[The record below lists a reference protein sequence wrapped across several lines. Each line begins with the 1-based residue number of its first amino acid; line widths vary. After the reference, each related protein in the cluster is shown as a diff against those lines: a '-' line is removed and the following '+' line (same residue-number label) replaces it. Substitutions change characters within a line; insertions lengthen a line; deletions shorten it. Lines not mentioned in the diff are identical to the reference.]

1 MSHEERISAQLNVRP
16 TQVAAVIALLD
27 GGATLPFIARYRKEA
42 TGSLD
47 EEQIRHIEAESAR
60 LRALDER
67 RAAVIASVTEQ
78 GAMTPE
84 LAAQLAAAETLHALE
99 DLYAPY
105 KPKRRTRATIA
116 RERGL
121 GPLADL
127 ILAQPATRQSAAEL
141 ARPFVNEQAPTSDD
155 ALAGARDIVAESI
168 SDHAAVRGRLRERAM
183 QTGLIT
189 SRLIDGAA
197 DDKGLYRLYYD
208 FALEAPRLRPHQTL
222 ALNRGEKEKIL
233 RVGLV
238 VPEAEQLLAIR
249 AHFRPD
255 RRSPLAEQLQLAAD
269 DAARRLLL
277 PAVERDVRR
286 ALSETAE
293 RHAITVFGRNLRAL
307 LTQPPLA
314 GHVVVGID
322 PGFRTGCK
330 AAVLDPTG
338 KVLDTATLYPHP
350 PQKKWDEA
358 AATLTGLIVRH
369 GVTLIAIGN
378 GTASRETEQLVAG
391 LTRERP
397 GLHYVIVNEAG
408 ASVYSAGTLARAE
421 LPDMD
426 VTMRGAVSI
435 GRRLLDPLAELV
447 KIDAKSI
454 GVGLYQHDVDQKE
467 LAAALDGVVESVVN
481 QVGVEVNTASPAL
494 LAHVAGIGPKLA
506 GQIVA
511 HRDARGPFPGRAALR
526 EVSGLGPKAFEQAAG
541 FLRIRDGANPLD
553 AGAIHPESYGA
564 AERVLARVADDGRRT
579 TDHGRPAAPQPPAA
593 RHGAFGGRRDRGR
606 GGGGG

>member
-1 MSHEERISAQLNVRP
+1 M
-16 TQVAAVIALLD
+16 
-27 GGATLPFIARYRKEA
+27 
-42 TGSLD
+42 
-47 EEQIRHIEAESAR
+47 
-60 LRALDER
+60 
-67 RAAVIASVTEQ
+67 
-78 GAMTPE
+78 
-84 LAAQLAAAETLHALE
+84 
-99 DLYAPY
+99 Y
-105 KPKRRTRATIA
+105 KR
-116 RERGL
+116 
-121 GPLADL
+121 
-127 ILAQPATRQSAAEL
+127 
-141 ARPFVNEQAPTSDD
+141 
-155 ALAGARDIVAESI
+155 
-168 SDHAAVRGRLRERAM
+168 
-183 QTGLIT
+183 
-189 SRLIDGAA
+189 
-197 DDKGLYRLYYD
+197 
-208 FALEAPRLRPHQTL
+208 
-222 ALNRGEKEKIL
+222 
-233 RVGLV
+233 
-238 VPEAEQLLAIR
+238 QLLAIR

-579 TDHGRPAAPQPPAA
+579 TDHGRPAAGGLWSVVSGRPSSPEEMRALLDRLCEEVGMEQLAAELGTGVPTLADILDQLARPGRDPRADLPPPLLRSDVLSLDDLSPGLTLSGTVRNAVSYTHLDVYKRQGNSGAGLTVNPQRTGDDRQARGAIGGVVGLDEGKGALGRQNDFIPSGRVAGGAIGVGLAGGRVVGVVDGFNEGAQAIGRHGHQTIGHQDVGRGPAAVGHGAA
-593 RHGAFGGRRDRGR
+593 RHGATHHVWRRADWSQQQGRCAQGTGGFGRRPGEAAT
-606 GGGGG
+606 